1 MKEHILI
8 ADDEKEIL
16 SLLRLYLENSGYRV
30 SEASDGETACSLIRN
45 GGIDLAILDIMMP
58 KMDGYAVIR
67 RIREQDDL
75 PIIVLSAKSETTDKI
90 MGLGLGADDYIAK
103 PFDGLEVVARVEACL
118 RRLSRTKSESAPS
131 EASLT
136 VRDLTLDTEKR
147 TAYKRGERVDLT
159 AREFDLAE
167 LFLRSPG
174 RVFSRDSLLDLVWG
188 YDYQGDA
195 RTVDVHIRRLREKL
209 EDDPASP
216 SLIITKWGV
225 GYYLAE

>member
-58 KMDGYAVIR
+58 KMDGYAAIR
-67 RIREQDDL
+67 RIREENAL

-118 RRLSRTKSESAPS
+118 RRLSRTK
-131 EASLT
+131 ASL
-136 VRDLTLDTEKR
+136 
-147 TAYKRGERVDLT
+147 
-159 AREFDLAE
+159 
-167 LFLRSPG
+167 LRP
-174 RVFSRDSLLDLVWG
+174 
-188 YDYQGDA
+188 
-195 RTVDVHIRRLREKL
+195 K
-209 EDDPASP
+209 PA
-216 SLIITKWGV
+216 
-225 GYYLAE
+225 